1 MERANL
7 ARLQDFPA
15 EVLQDIARELD
26 YQSIIDLCIQSRY
39 FQAAICDD
47 QIFWKEMYQ
56 QNLSNNISGIKNFKQ
71 AYQRSVAP
79 LVIGD
84 KFNPKAWTD
93 LGYRVVS
100 SERGLVFQGKLD
112 PNFTS
117 PKGDEYFVLRNLQ
130 ALDHHW
136 EKRWVVDPKYVRYEY
151 IRFLAGKNDVA
162 GIKWYLT
169 SANIYPDDTVR
180 GSVATSAGGREV
192 LEYIFNLAPLP
203 QGEVHRV
210 GAFKAGVARR
220 GTVPAMEYLLAL
232 SPAQARDL
240 STLTNI
246 SKQNIVDP
254 NMYGYLAA
262 LGDRSINTYQA
273 AAAFDDYY

>member
-56 QNLSNNISGIKNFKQ
+56 QNLSDNISGIKNFKQ

-84 KFNPKAWTD
+84 KFNPRAWTD

-136 EKRWVVDPKYVRYEY
+136 EKRWVDDPQYVRHQY
-151 IRFLAGKNDVA
+151 ISFLAGKNDVA

-169 SANIYPDDTVR
+169 TANIYPDIAVR
-180 GSVATSAGGREV
+180 GAVATSAGGREV
-192 LEYIFNLAPLP
+192 LEYIFNLVPLP
-203 QGEVHRV
+203 QGFERF
-210 GAFKAGVARR
+210 GPFKAGVAAR

-232 SPAQARDL
+232 SPPQARDL

-262 LGDRSINTYQA
+262 LGDRRYEVPGLD
-273 AAAFDDYY
+273 DDYN